1 MHGTFAGQLLL
12 VGMGGFIGSSLRYAL
27 SIGVQRLAP
36 TSFFPYGTMTV
47 NVMGCFCIGLL
58 AGLIESRQSLDPGLV
73 LFLMVGVL
81 GGFTTFSAYALES
94 LVLAE
99 SGMLLKALANTAL
112 QVVVGLFAAWVGL
125 LITR

>member
-1 MHGTFAGQLLL
+1 MHGTFAGQILL

-27 SIGVQRLAP
+27 SIGVQRTVP

-47 NVMGCFCIGLL
+47 NVVGCLCIGLL
-58 AGLIESRQSLDPGLV
+58 AGLIEARQSLDPGLV
-73 LFLMVGVL
+73 LFLMFGIL
-81 GGFTTFSAYALES
+81 GGFTTFSTYALES

-99 SGMLLKALANTAL
+99 SGMLLKALANTVL

-125 LITR
+125 LVTR